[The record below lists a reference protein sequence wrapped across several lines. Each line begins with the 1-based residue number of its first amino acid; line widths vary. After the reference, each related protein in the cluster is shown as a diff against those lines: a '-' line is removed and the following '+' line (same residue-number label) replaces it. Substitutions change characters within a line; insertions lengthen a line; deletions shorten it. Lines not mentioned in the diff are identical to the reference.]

1 MSTTIHPSLMT
12 VPDRLIVPTCA
23 GCGAMRRLGTCECG
37 CAEQRLDL
45 VPAALYDELVS
56 VRREAHASIDAF
68 RPVVEEFVRRQPTAG
83 QCESAYRSVQ
93 YQARTVLHRFP
104 ESPLDDQVL
113 RGPTMPAATGWCP
126 ECGGIDAPQQC
137 LEFCIWRSVEWVTY
151 TCYEHERMLAVSE
164 WLIESRLRKL
174 LRRIASVTPLDG
186 EWPRSWR
193 ALQAE
198 ARGMLESFD
207 AAPSIAVREDGGA
220 RGEVATSSPAA
231 AAAGLNATVGDHDAE
246 EFQRGRS
253 EGMAWARSYATAD
266 ELCNLVENVES
277 RGGGDLAL
285 DNLHWRGFLDG
296 AEEVLD
302 AELAG

>member
-1 MSTTIHPSLMT
+1 MSTTIHPGLMT

-37 CAEQRLDL
+37 CSEQRLDL
-45 VPAALYDELVS
+45 VPADTYDELID
-56 VRREAHASIDAF
+56 VRREAHACIDAF
-68 RPVVEEFVRRQPTAG
+68 RAVVEEFVHRQPPAG
-83 QCESAYRSVQ
+83 RYESAYRSVQ

-104 ESPLDDQVL
+104 DPPWKDQVL
-113 RGPTMPAATGWCP
+113 RVPTAPAVTGWCA

-137 LEFCIWRSVEWVTY
+137 LEFCMWRSMEWVTY
-151 TCYEHERMLAVSE
+151 ACYQRERILAVSE
-164 WLIESRLRKL
+164 QLIESRLRKL

-186 EWPRSWR
+186 ESPRSWH

-198 ARGMLESFD
+198 ARGMLESSD
-207 AAPSIAVREDGGA
+207 SAPSIAIREDEGA
-220 RGEVATSSPAA
+220 RGGVATSSPAGT
-231 AAAGLNATVGDHDAE
+231 AAGLNATLGDHDAE
-246 EFQRGRS
+246 ELQRGRL

-266 ELCNLVENVES
+266 ELRNLVENVAS
-277 RGGGDLAL
+277 GRGGDVAP
-285 DNLHWRGFLDG
+285 DSLHWRGFLDG